1 MTFRLVPQ
9 SHSHCLQEAVFLA
22 KKKKSSIF
30 IARVQ
35 YKEKGEKIPML
46 RFSTSK
52 LGFNVDSV
60 SNTESQVV
68 GFMETQIGGPKG
80 STV

>member
-1 MTFRLVPQ
+1 
-9 SHSHCLQEAVFLA
+9 
-22 KKKKSSIF
+22 
-30 IARVQ
+30 
-35 YKEKGEKIPML
+35 ML

-60 SNTESQVV
+60 NNTESQVV